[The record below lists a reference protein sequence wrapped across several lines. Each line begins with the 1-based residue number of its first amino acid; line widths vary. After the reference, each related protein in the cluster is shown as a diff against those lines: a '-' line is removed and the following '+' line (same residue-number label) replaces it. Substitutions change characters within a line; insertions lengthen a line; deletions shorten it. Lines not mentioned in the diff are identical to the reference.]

1 MTTRSLRDELS
12 TGRPLLGAWLQT
24 PNPVSAEAAGLAGFD
39 WVGIDTQHGLIG
51 YDTLLHMLQAVAI
64 SGTPSVVRVSGN
76 IPGEIGRALDSGA
89 QGVIVPLIETAEE
102 AARAAS
108 ACRYP
113 PRGTRSWG
121 ALRPA
126 LENTAYN
133 PAVGDHQALCL
144 AMVETVTG
152 VENIDEIAA
161 VPGVDVVYVG
171 PSDLAS
177 SAGLP
182 PQLKLVDPKHR
193 ALVEKI
199 AAACR
204 SADRWCG
211 IHPPSA
217 DVAWYRDQGFNL
229 LPIYRDL
236 PAFQEGTVA
245 ALAEARRSLES

>member
-1 MTTRSLRDELS
+1 
-12 TGRPLLGAWLQT
+12 
-24 PNPVSAEAAGLAGFD
+24 
-39 WVGIDTQHGLIG
+39 
-51 YDTLLHMLQAVAI
+51 MLQAVAI
-64 SGTPSVVRVSGN
+64 SDTPSVVRVSGN

-133 PAVGDHQALCL
+133 PAVGDHQALCF

-182 PQLKLVDPKHR
+182 PQLKLADPKHR
-193 ALVEKI
+193 AYQRTLCPKQFQGGCTDQHLRLRGEWSCNHHVVRPGEQLIDVGEHVGAHARCHFGGRVRIDKADLAAI
-199 AAACR
+199 AS
-204 SADRWCG
+204 SADLCD
-211 IHPPSA
+211 PLA
-217 DVAWYRDQGFNL
+217 DAPGTDDAQPALCEL
-229 LPIYRDL
+229 LC
-236 PAFQEGTVA
+236 
-245 ALAEARRSLES
+245 LA